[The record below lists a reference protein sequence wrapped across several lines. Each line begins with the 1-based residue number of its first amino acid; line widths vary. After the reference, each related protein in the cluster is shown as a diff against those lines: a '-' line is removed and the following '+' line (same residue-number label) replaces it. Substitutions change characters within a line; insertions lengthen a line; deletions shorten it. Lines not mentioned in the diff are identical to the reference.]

1 MTRLT
6 SALSW
11 VALTLLSTL
20 ALPAQPDNELPLDP
34 AITYGK
40 LENGLTYYIR
50 ENQEPKN
57 RANFRLVVNADSV
70 ALDPHKWL
78 YSPIEAGCTLV
89 KNPQDLL
96 DTFAFHPD
104 YYQFDL
110 EGDQPP
116 TNYYELGLQN
126 TRGFRALKVWLAF
139 KQVGGPAFV
148 EMIRQDI
155 QLAQAVKEAISQE
168 KELEALTCHLSITT
182 FRYVPKDLEHTK
194 DEQLSYLNEL
204 NEKLLNQLQ
213 EEGEVFVS
221 NAVLQGTYALRA
233 CIVNFRTTLNKIE
246 KFPGIVIR
254 IGQGLDA
261 KMRV

>member
-1 MTRLT
+1 LK
-6 SALSW
+6 
-11 VALTLLSTL
+11 
-20 ALPAQPDNELPLDP
+20 P
-34 AITYGK
+34 
-40 LENGLTYYIR
+40 
-50 ENQEPKN
+50 
-57 RANFRLVVNADSV
+57 
-70 ALDPHKWL
+70 
-78 YSPIEAGCTLV
+78 CTLV
-89 KNPQDLL
+89 KNPQDLP
-96 DTFAFHPD
+96 DTFAFHPG

-194 DEQLSYLNEL
+194 DEQLSYLSEL
-204 NEKLLNQLQ
+204 NEKLLNQFQ

-233 CIVNFRTTLNKIE
+233 CIVNFRTTLKKIE
-246 KFPGIVIR
+246 KIPGIIIR
-254 IGQGLDA
+254 IGQELDA